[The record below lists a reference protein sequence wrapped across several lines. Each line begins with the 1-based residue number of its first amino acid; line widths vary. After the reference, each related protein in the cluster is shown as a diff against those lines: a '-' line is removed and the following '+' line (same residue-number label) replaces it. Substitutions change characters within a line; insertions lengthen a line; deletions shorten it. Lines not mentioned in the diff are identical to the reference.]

1 MPCYPFTVIAGQ
13 TELPD
18 RDPYRLIRHSRI
30 PYADAR
36 STTRALLSEMCMS
49 YDYLCHLCPSA
60 ASAFLDACTNWTPA
74 YWNCSL
80 RLGTL
85 CPTPVTL

>member
-1 MPCYPFTVIAGQ
+1 
-13 TELPD
+13 
-18 RDPYRLIRHSRI
+18 
-30 PYADAR
+30 
-36 STTRALLSEMCMS
+36 MS